1 MASKRVRIGGGGS
14 PSVKKTKD
22 KSGEVSVCVKCNK
35 NVEEDSIKCE
45 SCLQWEH
52 RDCAGISKEEYE
64 VLGDLSNNIMF
75 FCSICRLKFFNEIE
89 ENQKSV
95 GERVKQLEKELK
107 SLNTKISQLSSQT
120 MASTLEAYS
129 TVSQNDKP
137 TTVQAESRPIQGLL
151 PPKPPPSI
159 TDRKYNVVLYGLN
172 ESPADT
178 PRSDRLKH
186 DIDNILTILSGIDST
201 LTSASIK
208 DFYSLGKYKQTATR
222 PRPIL
227 VKFLRAFEASLVLS
241 KKGSLTSTISI
252 KPDMTQVEREVEQA
266 LLKERRNLIDK
277 GIERKFIRIIGNS
290 LYVNRKLHG
299 SVQNSQFHLISS
311 TDNIEHMSV
320 DSDISNS
327 VPLSNSE
334 THINQSANS
343 NSDPPVVLSNAATH
357 SNEEVRQSN

>member
-1 MASKRVRIGGGGS
+1 MASKCVRIGGGGS
-14 PSVKKTKD
+14 PSTKKTKD

-35 NVEEDSIKCE
+35 NVEEDSIECE
-45 SCLQWEH
+45 SCLKWEH

-64 VLGDLSNNIMF
+64 VLGDLSNTDIMF
-75 FCSICRLKFFNEIE
+75 FCSICRPKVRLALKFFNEIE

-120 MASTLEAYS
+120 MASTLEAS
-129 TVSQNDKP
+129 FTVSQNDKP
-137 TTVQAESRPIQGLL
+137 TTVQAESRPVQGLL

-159 TDRKYNVVLYGLN
+159 TDRKYNVVFYGLN

-208 DFYSLGKYKQTATR
+208 DFYRLGKYKQTATR

-227 VKFLRAFEASLVLS
+227 AKFLRAFEASLVLS

-277 GIERKFIRIIGNS
+277 GIEHKFIRIISNS
-290 LYVNRKLHG
+290 LYVNRNYMAQYK
-299 SVQNSQFHLISS
+299 
-311 TDNIEHMSV
+311 T
-320 DSDISNS
+320 
-327 VPLSNSE
+327 LSF
-334 THINQSANS
+334 T
-343 NSDPPVVLSNAATH
+343 
-357 SNEEVRQSN
+357 